1 MKEDKLIPIIT
12 TVIYLGADEWD
23 APTSIHEI
31 LKVPDNRLLRVI
43 PDYFINLI
51 APADIADEDFEK
63 FHTDFGFAMKVI
75 KHQKDKATEIIR
87 ATNHRRIDRSTAE
100 FLNTVVNLNLVYEE
114 PKEEVTVDM
123 CKAMEENNKRM
134 KIEGAIELLLGMG
147 AKENDIITMIVK
159 QFSVTADYVKA
170 LMQPKAV

>member
-12 TVIYLGADEWD
+12 AVIYLGADEWD
-23 APTSIHEI
+23 APTSIHEM

-123 CKAMEENNKRM
+123 CKAME
-134 KIEGAIELLLGMG
+134 
-147 AKENDIITMIVK
+147 D
-159 QFSVTADYVKA
+159 VKA
-170 LMQPKAV
+170 LMQPTAV